1 MSDNVKKL
9 KALAADSIAKAK
21 AIKDSYEV
29 GQNMSQ
35 EDHDAFNGFMKRY
48 DELLV
53 QIEAEEKM
61 SKADEYLKA
70 PAGTQAAH
78 LGWRESAPDEGNVPV
93 DGKSWREVDYK
104 VFVPGRGMETRS
116 LRFNVPIAVEKKDYG
131 NAFEAYLRKGRANV
145 GPEDYKTL
153 QEATDPSGGYLVPA
167 DYHEELIKKVAAMA
181 TVRQNARVAQTSR
194 DVAQWPKITYTDDD
208 LYTSGVRLTWSGS
221 ETPSSTSHRV
231 TDPVFGMYNVPVNTA
246 MASMPVSL
254 NLIEDSAFDVL
265 GIGAELFAEAF
276 ALGENNAFWNGTGS
290 AEPRGLVTSVS
301 SDTDVGADEIEYVG
315 SGTASVIGAADIF
328 SLWEALPSQYE
339 MNAKWYF
346 EKATESD
353 IRQLAD
359 TDGNYF
365 WPVWPQVGGFGEH
378 PRELLGFPTLRDE
391 FVPSVGSGLLPL
403 FFGDMRAYLVLDRV
417 GLSIQRVSE
426 PYVESNYLVLLG
438 RKRVG
443 GQVIEPWRMKAL
455 KTLAST

>member
-1 MSDNVKKL
+1 MNKNIKRL
-9 KALAADSIAKAK
+9 KALMTSQLENAKVIKSKYEPGDS
-21 AIKDSYEV
+21 
-29 GQNMSQ
+29 MSQ
-35 EDHDAFNGFMKRY
+35 EDADAINGFMGRF
-48 DELLV
+48 DELKVELDT
-53 QIEAEEKM
+53 EMKLAGAEEFINT
-61 SKADEYLKA
+61 

-78 LGWRESAPDEGNVPV
+78 LGWREAAPNEGNVPI
-93 DGKSWREVDYK
+93 DGKSWREFDYK

-116 LRFNVPIAVEKKDYG
+116 MRFNVPLAVEKKGYG
-131 NAFEAYLRKGRANV
+131 NAFEAYLRKGSLV
-145 GPEDYKTL
+145 GPQDLKTL

-167 DYHEELIKKVAAMA
+167 DYHEELIKKVATMA

-221 ETPSSTSHRV
+221 ETPASTSHRV
-231 TDPVFGMYNVPVNTA
+231 TDPVFGMYNIPVNTA

-276 ALGENNAFWNGTGS
+276 ALGENDAFWNGTGA
-290 AEPRGLVTSVS
+290 AEPRGLVSSVS
-301 SDTDVGADEIEYVG
+301 SDTDVGADEIQFVAAE
-315 SGTASVIGAADIF
+315 TAQAIGAADLF
-328 SLWEALPSQYE
+328 NLWEALPSQYE
-339 MNAKWYF
+339 MNAKWFF

-378 PRELLGFPTLRDE
+378 PRELLGFPTVRDE
-391 FVPSVGSGLLPL
+391 FVPSVGSDTLPV